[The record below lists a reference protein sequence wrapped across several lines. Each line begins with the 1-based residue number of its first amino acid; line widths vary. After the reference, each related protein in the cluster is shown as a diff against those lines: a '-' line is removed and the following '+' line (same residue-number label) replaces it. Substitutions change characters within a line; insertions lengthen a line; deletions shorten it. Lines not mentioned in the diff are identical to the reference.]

1 MKRKLMLV
9 VSACLL
15 CLALPAVAF
24 AADIPADGANG
35 GGALQAGALQA
46 QANKYTVTL
55 NANGGTFD
63 NGKSTMKLKA
73 STVDDLAALGFNDP
87 SRSGYVYAGFWTKK
101 SGGKNL
107 WDLTLSKNITVY
119 AHWNKIVNVSTY
131 AKLKKNYANPKKLDS
146 LAYKGVRITKNLKV
160 KGSIT
165 NNGEI
170 YIPKGVTVT
179 IAKGGCLEGA
189 IQNKG
194 TIKVKSGGA
203 VGTTMGG
210 DITNYGTISV
220 AKGGTIT
227 SQMGGEVVN
236 KKSGTI
242 KLAGTFNCGSF
253 EDVWFKN
260 TGKVTGSGKAI
271 ILQYNKDSS
280 KSKLV
285 KSLKK
290 QLNNSKISITFTK
303 VKD

>member
-1 MKRKLMLV
+1 MLV

-35 GGALQAGALQA
+35 GGGLQAGTLQA
-46 QANKYTVTL
+46 QADTYTVTL
-55 NANGGTFD
+55 DANGGTFD
-63 NGKSTMKLKA
+63 NGESTMKLEA
-73 STVDDLAALGFNDP
+73 STVDDLGFNDP
-87 SRSGYVYAGFWTKK
+87 SRSGYVFASFWTKK
-101 SGGKNL
+101 SGGKEL
-107 WDLTLSKNITVY
+107 WDLTLSKDITVY

-131 AKLKKNYANPKKLDS
+131 AELKKNYANGKRLNS
-146 LAYKGVRITKNLKV
+146 LTGKGVRITKNLTV
-160 KGSIT
+160 TGSIT

-194 TIKVKSGGA
+194 TIIVKSGGS
-203 VGTTMGG
+203 VKTTMGG
-210 DITNYGTISV
+210 DIANYGTISV
-220 AKGGTIT
+220 AKGGAIT
-227 SQMGGEVVN
+227 SQMGGKVVN
-236 KKSGTI
+236 EKSGTL
-242 KLAGTFNCGSF
+242 KLAGTFNCGCF
-253 EDVWFKN
+253 RGVWFKN

-271 ILQYNKDSS
+271 IQCLDDSS
-280 KSKLV
+280 KSKMV

-303 VKD
+303 VGRG

>member
-73 STVDDLAALGFNDP
+73 SIVDDLQFNDP
-87 SRSGYVYAGFWTKK
+87 SRNGYVFASFWTKK
-101 SGGKNL
+101 SGGKQL

-131 AKLKKNYANPKKLDS
+131 AKLKKNYANPKGLDS
-146 LAYKGVRITKNLKV
+146 LTGKGVRITKNLTV

-165 NNGEI
+165 NHGEI

-179 IAKGGCLEGA
+179 IAKGGCLQGK

-194 TIKVKSGGA
+194 KIIVKSGGA
-203 VGTTMGG
+203 VETTMGG

-236 KKSGTI
+236 EKSGTI

-271 ILQYNKDSS
+271 ILQYNKNSS